1 MFSSTAGRQFGCERH
16 TGGGGLHTL
25 SLYPEQQLTVA
36 VCLHAMASSVKAL
49 MVHGNNLDLCCLYD
63 TVHRARVYSDSSD
76 GSSGITPVWGSE
88 EEQVCIVGAD

>member
-1 MFSSTAGRQFGCERH
+1 MDVNATQEVVDC
-16 TGGGGLHTL
+16 TL
-25 SLYPEQQLTVA
+25 FLCNPEQQLIVA
-36 VCLHAMASSVKAL
+36 VCLQAMASSVKAL

-88 EEQVCIVGAD
+88 EEQVCIVGAE